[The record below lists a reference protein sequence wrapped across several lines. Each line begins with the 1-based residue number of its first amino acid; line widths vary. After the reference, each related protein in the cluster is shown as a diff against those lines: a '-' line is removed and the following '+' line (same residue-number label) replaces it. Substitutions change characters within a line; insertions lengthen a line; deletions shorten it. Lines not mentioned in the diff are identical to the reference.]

1 MFSMASM
8 ACTGISWA
16 CCAAQC
22 AGQVCCSIASCFG
35 CTRPSALAAKVLYIT
50 IFLLSAVLAVVMR
63 YYAEPSLASWVP
75 QISRACGVGLT
86 SCFGAQAVYRISL
99 ALAAFFALMCA
110 LTALVPITHY
120 GGWLAK
126 LVLYVVLLGLTLLV
140 PDANVLQYAEAARVF
155 SVLFLLSQVVILID
169 LVYSAHYALLAK
181 MDARDA
187 ELRAADWAPGIFS
200 NCWKVLYF
208 FKAVGML
215 VGSLVVLGLLFHWFG
230 NACPLN
236 NFFIAQTI
244 AVGVAL
250 TVVAVTPAV
259 GRGLL
264 PPATVFAYNTF
275 LTYSAITNNPD
286 TTCNLFARAE
296 NQSQASVVIGLIV
309 AVVSVTYMAVSSAS
323 KMEAA
328 VTVDA
333 RGVVK
338 QESPL
343 GAAGAAK
350 DWGSRQGG
358 SYQGGDEEAA
368 AGGGSAALAA
378 APEPD
383 AAASRKEAVIFHATM
398 FLAGCYVAMMASN
411 WGSPSATAAAN
422 GSPELSTASMWARM
436 GSQFATELAFL
447 CAFGVEAPRARRAR
461 ETPPSAPHPPS
472 PPAHTHTHT
481 HARPR
486 TRARPPP
493 LLAPRV
499 PCCANRVQEPL
510 V

>member
-1 MFSMASM
+1 M
-8 ACTGISWA
+8 
-16 CCAAQC
+16 
-22 AGQVCCSIASCFG
+22 
-35 CTRPSALAAKVLYIT
+35 
-50 IFLLSAVLAVVMR
+50 
-63 YYAEPSLASWVP
+63 
-75 QISRACGVGLT
+75 
-86 SCFGAQAVYRISL
+86 
-99 ALAAFFALMCA
+99 
-110 LTALVPITHY
+110 
-120 GGWLAK
+120 
-126 LVLYVVLLGLTLLV
+126 LYVVLLGLTLLV
-140 PDANVLQYAEAARVF
+140 PDASVLQYAEAARVF

-208 FKAVGML
+208 FKAVGLL

-264 PPATVFAYNTF
+264 PPAAVFAYNTF

-296 NQSQASVVIGLIV
+296 NQSQASVVIGLLV

-333 RGVVK
+333 RVVK

-350 DWGSRQGG
+350 EWGSRQGG
-358 SYQGGDEEAA
+358 SYQGGDEEEAGGAA
-368 AGGGSAALAA
+368 AAARAA
-378 APEPD
+378 AEPD

-411 WGSPSATAAAN
+411 WGSPSATAAPS

-436 GSQFATELAFL
+436 GSQFATEVAFL
-447 CAFGVEAPRARRAR
+447 CALMEGPRFARARGRGRKPALLPLPR
-461 ETPPSAPHPPS
+461 GPQRPS
-472 PPAHTHTHT
+472 PPRPPLPISPTRTHT
-481 HARPR
+481 R
-486 TRARPPP
+486 
-493 LLAPRV
+493 RV
-499 PCCANRVQEPL
+499 PDCANCVQEPHF
-510 V
+510 